1 MKSNIHVMGHVI
13 CNGLQSILNGPKK
26 SIRLGA
32 LFHEMC
38 YVICNGLQSICN
50 GPKKKY
56 IWELCNIREVRYSL
70 DVVDCYISLIIG
82 IPQYIE
88 YLETNI

>member
-1 MKSNIHVMGHVI
+1 MKSNIHVMDHVI
-13 CNGLQSILNGPKK
+13 CNGLQSILNGSKK

-50 GPKKKY
+50 GPKKSTFGSFVTF
-56 IWELCNIREVRYSL
+56 ER
-70 DVVDCYISLIIG
+70 
-82 IPQYIE
+82 
-88 YLETNI
+88 

>member
-1 MKSNIHVMGHVI
+1 MKSNIHVMDHVI

-50 GPKKKY
+50 G
-56 IWELCNIREVRYSL
+56 
-70 DVVDCYISLIIG
+70 
-82 IPQYIE
+82 
-88 YLETNI
+88 

>member
-1 MKSNIHVMGHVI
+1 MDLNLDEVEYSCDGPW
-13 CNGLQSILNGPKK
+13 LQSILNGPKK

-50 GPKKKY
+50 GPKKSTFGSFVTF
-56 IWELCNIREVRYSL
+56 ER
-70 DVVDCYISLIIG
+70 
-82 IPQYIE
+82 
-88 YLETNI
+88 

>member
-13 CNGLQSILNGPKK
+13 CKGLQSILNGPKK

-50 GPKKKY
+50 GPKKSTFGSFVTF
-56 IWELCNIREVRYSL
+56 ER
-70 DVVDCYISLIIG
+70 
-82 IPQYIE
+82 
-88 YLETNI
+88 

>member
-50 GPKKKY
+50 GPEKKY
-56 IWELCNIREVRYSL
+56 I
-70 DVVDCYISLIIG
+70 
-82 IPQYIE
+82 
-88 YLETNI
+88 